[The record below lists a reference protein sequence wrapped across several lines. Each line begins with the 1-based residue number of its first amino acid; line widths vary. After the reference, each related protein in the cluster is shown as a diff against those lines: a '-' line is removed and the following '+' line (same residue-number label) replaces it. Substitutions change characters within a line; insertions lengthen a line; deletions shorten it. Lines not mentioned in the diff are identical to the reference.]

1 MRCLMSTPDF
11 PLWSGAFAEHAR
23 RLHRCAQ
30 ASLSQLQWLC
40 RAWIPDARLVQEVD
54 QDHSRTRHWPLQR
67 TFWTF
72 LWQVS
77 QAGASC
83 RDAVCAAIAL
93 GPPAGASTLP
103 SEHTGPYC
111 TARAKLPLERLDLI
125 HREIVRDAQE
135 QAPQRSLWQGR
146 RVYAADGTCLDM
158 PDTPANQKAYPQQN
172 VQKPGCGFP
181 ILRLLAFFCLAT
193 GMMTHWACGTWY
205 QHELSLLPGLLA
217 RLSAGDVLLGDRG
230 FGNYPVLVQC
240 VQRGIDAVVRAN
252 TARRRID
259 FRQGR
264 RLGHHDRLV
273 TWRKGPLR
281 PGYLTKAE
289 WAALPSE
296 LDLRVVKVAL
306 TIPGLRTRS
315 VILVTTLLDPEAY
328 PPHALA
334 KLYLRR
340 WLMELSFRHLKTTLQ
355 MDHLSCLSPET
366 VERELRMHLLVHNLA
381 RRLAL
386 EAVNRHGGDLERIS
400 FAGTLALMH
409 GYGDA
414 MSGARSQSKRQELL
428 DDFYRRLAGQQVPL
442 RPGRREPR
450 AVKRRPKPYPLL
462 TCHRHSY
469 REIPHRNRYR
479 AKTSPRKNKGLK

>member
-1 MRCLMSTPDF
+1 MSIMGQLLRCLIMTPDF
-11 PLWSGAFAEHAR
+11 PLWSGAFADHAR

-30 ASLSQLQWLC
+30 SSLHQLQCLC
-40 RAWIPDARLVQEVD
+40 RAWIPDARLVQEVEG
-54 QDHSRTRHWPLQR
+54 DHSRTRDWPLQR

-93 GPPAGASTLP
+93 ASSAGAKTVP
-103 SEHTGPYC
+103 SEDTGPYC
-111 TARAKLPLERLDLI
+111 TARAKLPVERLDLI
-125 HREIVRDAQE
+125 HHQIVRDAQE
-135 QAPQRSLWQGR
+135 QAPQRNWWCGR

-193 GMMTHWACGTWY
+193 GMITHWACGTWY
-205 QHELSLLPGLLA
+205 QHELSLLPALLA
-217 RLSAGDVLLGDRG
+217 HLRVGDVLLGDRG

-240 VQRGIDAVVRAN
+240 VQRGLDVVARVN
-252 TARRRID
+252 TA
-259 FRQGR
+259 
-264 RLGHHDRLV
+264 
-273 TWRKGPLR
+273 
-281 PGYLTKAE
+281 
-289 WAALPSE
+289 LPDE
-296 LDLRVVKVAL
+296 LSLRVVKVAL
-306 TIPGLRTRS
+306 QIPGLRTRC
-315 VILVTTLLDPEAY
+315 VILVTTLLDPKAY

-334 KLYLRR
+334 RLYLRR
-340 WLMELSFRHLKTTLQ
+340 WLMELTFRHLKTTLQ
-355 MDHLSCLSPET
+355 MDHLSCRSPET

-381 RRLAL
+381 RRLTL
-386 EAVNRHGGDLERIS
+386 EAVNRHGGELERIS

-414 MSGARSQSKRQELL
+414 MVGARSQSKRQELL
-428 DDFYRRLAGQQVPL
+428 DEFYRRLAVQQVPL

-479 AKTSPRKNKGLK
+479 A